1 MNYSK
6 EDWMNRKWRPMM
18 AWTYMATCV
27 YDFIVGPIFYNL
39 MQLHGSQT
47 LMMWEPLTLQGG
59 GLYHVAMG
67 AVLGITAWTRGQEK
81 MASSRTKKN
90 TEVVG
95 E

>member
-1 MNYSK
+1 MAYLK

-18 AWTYMATCV
+18 AWTYMVTCV
-27 YDFIVGPIFYNL
+27 YDFIVGPIAYNL
-39 MQLHGSQT
+39 MQLHGTQT
-47 LMMWEPLTLQGG
+47 LQMWEPLTLQGG

-81 MASSRTKKN
+81 IVKDRTKN
-90 TEVVG
+90 EEVVG